1 MLKPDAG
8 NGIKKILLLPLAA
21 VLLGVTALAMA
32 SLFIL
37 QESHIQK
44 RITQKLAGVPKLLDV
59 LVSEETT
66 VITGLFLRLEQSPEI
81 RKAYLAGDRE
91 QLQALTQPLF
101 KEFLAA
107 YDITHMYFIDSAG
120 TCFLRTHK
128 PDRYGDAI
136 DRWTLQ
142 TTRQTERLASGIEL
156 GPLGTLTLRVVQPWR
171 VNGEIIG
178 YLELGKETAFLLPLL
193 KEAFNVELMF
203 TVNKEFLNRKEWSEG
218 RQMMGNDDN
227 WDDLPNCV
235 LTAATLQGTAPALKE
250 FFQPDHAKQA
260 ISHISMNLAEQ
271 YYEGGMLPLADSSGR
286 VIGNMIVLLDV
297 NAEHTTLRQLHIAL
311 ALVILAAGG
320 ILFIYFYRRLDRIDK
335 NLTQAY
341 DRLNDELQERIVT
354 EKALARAKIAAE
366 SANQAKSQFLANMSH
381 EIRTP
386 MNGIIGMAD
395 LALTTDLNPE
405 QRHYLSIVHNSA
417 TSLLGIINDIL
428 DFSKIEAGQLFL
440 EKKPFVLL
448 DVIESTLQT
457 VATRGQEKGLE
468 LLYDLP
474 PTVPTELIGDAMRLR
489 QILLNLVGNAIKFT
503 NEGYILISV
512 ATTHEDADGITLHI
526 SVKDTGIG
534 IPKKKQISIFN
545 SFTQADD
552 SIARLYGGTGL
563 GLSICCK
570 LAAMMDGELWVE
582 SKPGHGSTFH
592 ASIHFIKLQN
602 HRPPA
607 ETSRP
612 FPDAASILLIDE
624 LETSRHIL
632 REFFEHH
639 HLRVLTAADG
649 ESAVR
654 VLQSA
659 AGSDNHPCRMI
670 LANLP
675 NRTKGPQRILEEMA
689 ASPFSDIPVIVLSA
703 ADSLDQQQRYPNLAI
718 RWVLPKPAPR
728 RDLLALTRVVL
739 DPETEAAKPD
749 ASSLMNIPAATGQP
763 LDVLLVEDNE
773 INIELAQIILK
784 RGGHRVT
791 PASNGVE
798 AIRLLGTHRYDVIL
812 MDIQM
817 PEMDGLTASK
827 IIRCCEDGS
836 PWAEDDSELISAA
849 RKILT
854 GTHTPIIAMTAHAM
868 SGDKEECLAAG
879 MDHYLSKPFKP
890 SVVLAAL
897 DEAVGGRKQ
906 SSSTRPPRRSKPAG
920 RQLPPGMPIA
930 ISLDKVREHIGAAY
944 NLEPKKIRNLL
955 DTLKGNLENHLA
967 TAERAAA
974 DNNLETLC
982 LSVHSIKGVL
992 LNLGLTDCADYV
1004 LTIEKDAKGENT
1016 STDYAKM
1023 LAVLR
1028 TILRPL
1034 L

>member
-1 MLKPDAG
+1 MLNPDAAG
-8 NGIKKILLLPLAA
+8 HGIKKTLLLPLAV

-37 QESHIQK
+37 QESHAQK
-44 RITQKLAGVPKLLDV
+44 RITQKLAGVPKLIDL
-59 LVSEETT
+59 LLTEETS
-66 VITGLFLRLEQSPEI
+66 VIKGLFHHLEQSPRIQE
-81 RKAYLAGDRE
+81 AFLAGDRDR
-91 QLQALTQPLF
+91 LQALTQPFF
-101 KEFLAA
+101 KEFLAT
-107 YDITHMYFIDSAG
+107 YDITHMYFIDDAG

-128 PDRYGDAI
+128 PDRFGDAI

-142 TTRQTERLASGIEL
+142 TARQTGRLAYGIEL

-193 KEAFNVELMF
+193 KEALNVELMF
-203 TVNKEFLNRKEWSEG
+203 AVNKKFLNRQQWTEG
-218 RQMMGNDDN
+218 RRMMGYEDN
-227 WDDLPNCV
+227 WDDLPDYV
-235 LTAATLQGTAPALKE
+235 LTAATLPDTAPALRY
-250 FFQPDHAKQA
+250 FLQPDQAKKA
-260 ISHISMNLAEQ
+260 GSHITADIAERHYKGGMIPLAE
-271 YYEGGMLPLADSSGR
+271 SSGR
-286 VIGNMIVLLDV
+286 IIGDIVVLLDFK
-297 NAEHTTLRQLHIAL
+297 AERTTLRQLHITL

-320 ILFIYFYRRLDRIDK
+320 ILFTLIYRHLCRLDQK
-335 NLTQAY
+335 LTQVY

-395 LALTTDLNPE
+395 LALTTELNPE

-440 EKKPFVLL
+440 EKKPFNLL
-448 DVIESTLQT
+448 DVIETTLQT

-468 LLYDLP
+468 LLYHLP
-474 PTVPTELIGDAMRLR
+474 AEVPTELIGDAMRLR

-503 NEGYILISV
+503 SEGYILISV
-512 ATTHEDADGITLHI
+512 ATIHEDVDGITLHF

-545 SFTQADD
+545 SFTQGDD

-570 LAAMMDGELWVE
+570 LAAMMDGELWVD

-592 ASIHFIKLQN
+592 ASVHFKRMLN
-602 HRPPA
+602 HRPQADMP
-607 ETSRP
+607 RP
-612 FPDAASILLIDE
+612 FPAAASILLIDE
-624 LETSRHIL
+624 LETSREIL
-632 REFFEHH
+632 REFFECQ
-639 HLRVLTAADG
+639 HLSVQTATDG
-649 ESAVR
+649 RGAVAA
-654 VLQSA
+654 LQSM
-659 AGSDNHPCRMI
+659 AGSDVSPCKMI

-675 NRTKGPQRILEEMA
+675 NRKKGPQRILEDLAE
-689 ASPFSDIPVIVLSA
+689 SPFNGIPVIVLSA

-728 RDLLALTRVVL
+728 KDLLALIRAVL
-739 DPETEAAKPD
+739 DPETELPAP
-749 ASSLMNIPAATGQP
+749 SSLTDIPAAAGKP

-773 INIELAQIILK
+773 INIELARIILK

-791 PASNGVE
+791 PAINGVE
-798 AIRLLGTHRYDVIL
+798 ALRLLGKHRYDVIL

-817 PEMDGLTASK
+817 PEMDGLTASR
-827 IIRCCEDGS
+827 IIRCCEKGA
-836 PWAEDDSELISAA
+836 PWTDEDSELIGAA
-849 RKILT
+849 RTNLG

-868 SGDKEECLAAG
+868 SGDREECLAAG
-879 MDHYLSKPFKP
+879 MDHYVSKPFKP
-890 SVVLAAL
+890 SVILAVL
-897 DEAVGGRKQ
+897 DEAAGGHG
-906 SSSTRPPRRSKPAG
+906 STSLAPPPLRAKSAG
-920 RQLPPGMPIA
+920 HQLPPGMPIA
-930 ISLDKVREHIGAAY
+930 ISLDKVREHISDAY
-944 NLEPKKIRNLL
+944 NLEPKKIHHLL

-967 TAERAAA
+967 AAEKAAA
-974 DNNLETLC
+974 ANDLETLC
-982 LSVHSIKGVL
+982 LSVHNIKGVL

-1004 LTIEKDAKGENT
+1004 LAIERDAKGEKTN
-1016 STDYAKM
+1016 TDYAKM